1 MKTRAI
7 VIGGSLGG
15 LFAANLLQ
23 DLGWE
28 VDVFERVGDDL
39 ASRGAGIG
47 THDEL
52 LAVLGRLGI
61 EIDDRFGVRVAERIC
76 LDPAGN
82 PIYRLAWGH
91 MMSAWARIYR
101 PLKDR
106 LPRRTII
113 PAETS
118 LTSQGTVEKSSRTS
132 TTARRLAPTC

>member
-82 PIYRLAWGH
+82 PI
-91 MMSAWARIYR
+91 
-101 PLKDR
+101 
-106 LPRRTII
+106 
-113 PAETS
+113 
-118 LTSQGTVEKSSRTS
+118 
-132 TTARRLAPTC
+132 